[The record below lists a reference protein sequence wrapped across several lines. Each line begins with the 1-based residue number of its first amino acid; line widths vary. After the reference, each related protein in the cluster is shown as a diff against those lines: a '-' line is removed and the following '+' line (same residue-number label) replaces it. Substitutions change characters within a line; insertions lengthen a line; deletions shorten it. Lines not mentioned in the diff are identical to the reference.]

1 MATTKIWDIQSR
13 LDNVIDYAVN
23 EKKTDADSYYNLHR
37 VVEYAKASYKTE
49 EQLYVT
55 AINCSEDTI
64 LQEMME
70 TKKIFDKEDGILR
83 LSRIPVFQRGRSNTK
98 YSS

>member
-13 LDNVIDYAVN
+13 LDNVIDYVVN
-23 EKKTDADSYYNLHR
+23 EKKTNADSYYNLHR

-55 AINCSEDTI
+55 AINCSEDNVV
-64 LQEMME
+64 QEMME
-70 TKKIFDKEDGILR
+70 TKKIFDKEDKILGYHA
-83 LSRIPVFQRGRSNTK
+83 FQSFCEGEVT
-98 YSS
+98 

>member
-13 LDNVIDYAVN
+13 LDNVIDYVVN
-23 EKKTDADSYYNLHR
+23 EKKTNADSYYNLHR

-55 AINCSEDTI
+55 AINCISVI
-64 LQEMME
+64 L
-70 TKKIFDKEDGILR
+70 
-83 LSRIPVFQRGRSNTK
+83 
-98 YSS
+98 